1 MPRREGGRVRGG
13 WAWLVG
19 AVLLTGCGAGKPD
32 PVPGGAVAGAT
43 PPVGVAGETAGATG
57 PQDTWQV
64 ERTAEMAVDRSAPE
78 PERRNPFRFGA
89 PRSTTPQSGRGGG
102 DAPGAAVLDG
112 DLPDLDSVPAPR
124 SAASPGET
132 GDVPLTFIGFVE
144 SPGIEGRVVVLT
156 DGELVFHGR
165 VGDVIDGR
173 YRIVGIGLESVE
185 VERID
190 GRGQQTLRLS
200 SESSSGS

>member
-1 MPRREGGRVRGG
+1 MS
-13 WAWLVG
+13 LVG
-19 AVLLTGCGAGKPD
+19 AVLVTGCGAGMPD
-32 PVPGGAVAGAT
+32 PVPGGALAGVTPTAGVAGAT
-43 PPVGVAGETAGATG
+43 GA
-57 PQDTWQV
+57 PDEWQAV
-64 ERTAEMAVDRSAPE
+64 RMDEMAGDRSTPE

-89 PRSTTPQSGRGGG
+89 PRSTTPPFWPGGG

-112 DLPDLDSVPAPR
+112 DLPARDSVRAPR
-124 SAASPGET
+124 GAASPGGT

-190 GRGQQTLRLS
+190 GRGQRTLQL
-200 SESSSGS
+200 SSGS